1 MTTSSER
8 SGRGRQVVRF
18 LLLSALLGSAGSCGN
33 LTAGGIGEAVV
44 VVSGDSPE
52 ALAAAVVT
60 GVPSSVLAFP
70 QPAALASGGPAASD
84 HDDDQPEGQ
93 LEAEMLLFLVAE
105 GGELIPLSDDEVEVS
120 VDLEG
125 VEQDETLP
133 RELAAGRYTGL
144 RIVFLQIEVQVDAGL
159 IIGGEPI
166 TGPIDIELESDSLA
180 VTKPLNLSIDDQE
193 SVEILIDLNAASWL
207 QAVDPS
213 TSTVDA
219 TVFAE
224 LIAVVVR

>member
-1 MTTSSER
+1 MTSSSER
-8 SGRGRQVVRF
+8 GGRGRQAVRF
-18 LLLSALLGSAGSCGN
+18 LLLSALFGSTGSCGN

-52 ALAAAVVT
+52 ALATSVVA
-60 GVPSSVLAFP
+60 GVPPTAPAFP
-70 QPAALASGGPAASD
+70 RAAALTAGGPAASD

-105 GGELIPLSDDEVEVS
+105 GGALIPLSDDEVEVS

-180 VTKPLNLSIDDQE
+180 VIKPLDFSIGDQE

-219 TVFAE
+219 TVFSE
-224 LIAVVVR
+224 LIAVVLR

>member
-1 MTTSSER
+1 MTSSSER
-8 SGRGRQVVRF
+8 SGRGRQLVHI
-18 LLLSALLGSAGSCGN
+18 LLLSALLGSASSCGN

-60 GVPSSVLAFP
+60 DVPSNASVLP

-84 HDDDQPEGQ
+84 HDEDQPEGQ

-105 GGELIPLSDDEVEVS
+105 GGALIPLSDDEVEVS

-133 RELAAGRYTGL
+133 RELPAGRYTGL
-144 RIVFLQIEVQVDAGL
+144 RIVFLQIEVQVDKGL
-159 IIGGEPI
+159 VIGGETI
-166 TGPIDIELESDSLA
+166 KGSIDIEMESDSLT

-224 LIAVVVR
+224 LIAVVLR